1 MSEPAEGR
9 RKITEGLG
17 IVILVVATVVVA
29 MLERAQILE
38 FKCSYKII
46 PFFLQGLIDFVSFLW
61 GSLEYLIGDTCLNIK
76 RT

>member
-1 MSEPAEGR
+1 MTVSEPAEGR

-17 IVILVVATVVVA
+17 IVILVVATVV

-46 PFFLQGLIDFVSFLW
+46 PFLQGLIDFVSFLW
-61 GSLEYLIGDTCLNIK
+61 GSLEY
-76 RT
+76 